1 MCVCLKILPYA
12 FFREYYEAGNIPFKA
27 KKTILGLGRK
37 EKTPNKEGK
46 REKALISLPKSFL
59 IRNIL
64 YL

>member
-1 MCVCLKILPYA
+1 ML

-27 KKTILGLGRK
+27 TKTILGLGRK

-46 REKALISLPKSFL
+46 REKALISHPKSFL

-64 YL
+64 YF